1 MPSAVLIEQMARDNP
16 GWGCKRIQGELLGLG
31 YRVGAGA
38 RHGWKGGPL
47 TYAQWQAIQADA
59 SAHGEMVFIGT
70 VILDPPGW
78 WEDVFGWLLPGT
90 APHDGTGAEAEPE
103 V

>member
-1 MPSAVLIEQMARDNP
+1 VSALNS
-16 GWGCKRIQGELLGLG
+16 
-31 YRVGAGA
+31 
-38 RHGWKGGPL
+38 WKGGPL
-47 TYAQWQAIQADA
+47 TYAQWQAIQAEA
-59 SAHGEMVFIGT
+59 SAKGEMVFIDT

-90 APHDGTGAEAEPE
+90 APHDGTAAEAEPE